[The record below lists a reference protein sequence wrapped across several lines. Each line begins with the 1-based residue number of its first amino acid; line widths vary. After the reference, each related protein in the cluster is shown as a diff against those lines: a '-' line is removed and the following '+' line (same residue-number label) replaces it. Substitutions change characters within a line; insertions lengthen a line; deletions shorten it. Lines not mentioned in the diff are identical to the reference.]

1 MPRGRELTA
10 QMRSRICELHSINKW
25 GAKRIQ
31 KVHPK
36 IPLSTI
42 HYTIRNEVHRRDN
55 TSKRRSSR
63 PRHLTEEDRH
73 YIYSLTMENPHIK
86 YAELLEEV
94 NHRVERTTLWRLFN
108 ELGIRKWRQH
118 ARPALNE
125 SRAAKRL
132 AWALAYQH
140 YTPGD

>member
-1 MPRGRELTA
+1 
-10 QMRSRICELHSINKW
+10 MRSRICELHSINKW

-31 KVHPK
+31 KVHPE

-42 HYTIRNEVHRRDN
+42 HYTIRNEARRRDN
-55 TSKRRSSR
+55 ASKPHSGR
-63 PRHLTEEDRH
+63 PRRFSEEDRD
-73 YIYSLTMENPHIK
+73 YIYGLTMENPHIK

-94 NHRVERTTLWRLFN
+94 DHRVERKTLWRLFN
-108 ELGIRKWRQH
+108 ELGIRKWRQC

-132 AWALAYQH
+132 AWALTY
-140 YTPGD
+140 